1 MVVGL
6 MLVDLIMNSES
17 ENVCVPLYWVSM
29 FEVMVDMSLE
39 VTIFDITSEYFL
51 WLLVVS
57 SDSVVVVDL
66 EYLVEIPVE
75 VFSDVE

>member
-17 ENVCVPLYWVSM
+17 ANVCVPLYWVSM

-39 VTIFDITSEYFL
+39 VTMFDITTEFFL

-57 SDSVVVVDL
+57 SDSVVVLDL

>member
-6 MLVDLIMNSES
+6 MLVDLTMNSES
-17 ENVCVPLYWVSM
+17 ANFCVPLYWVSM
-29 FEVMVDMSLE
+29 FEVMADMSLE
-39 VTIFDITSEYFL
+39 VTMFDITPVCFL

-66 EYLVEIPVE
+66 KYLVEIPVE
-75 VFSDVE
+75 VSSDVE

>member
-39 VTIFDITSEYFL
+39 VTIFDITTEYFL

-75 VFSDVE
+75 VFSDIE

>member
-39 VTIFDITSEYFL
+39 VTIFDITTEYFL

>member
-6 MLVDLIMNSES
+6 MLVDLTTNSES
-17 ENVCVPLYWVSM
+17 ANVCVPLYWVFM
-29 FEVMVDMSLE
+29 FEVIVDMSLE
-39 VTIFDITSEYFL
+39 VTMFDITPVCFL

-75 VFSDVE
+75 VSSDFE

>member
-17 ENVCVPLYWVSM
+17 ENVCVPMYWVSM

-39 VTIFDITSEYFL
+39 VTIFDITTEYFL